1 MSNKLE
7 VIGKYGRNFVCIHGK
22 IIYVISSSGGFA
34 DNLAGGTNYSDFF
47 RPVNTRSKYQEASG
61 KEFKQYTMKE
71 LFDLQIELDV
81 KWGYVLQP
89 EKYGKQSLSSDSPW
103 WKFW

>member
-1 MSNKLE
+1 MSNKSG
-7 VIGKYGRNFVCIHGK
+7 VIGKYDRSFVGVYDKTIY
-22 IIYVISSSGGFA
+22 IIARTGGFA
-34 DNLAGGTNYSDFF
+34 TNLAGHADYSNFF
-47 RPVNTRSKYQEASG
+47 YTPNTRSKYQEASG

-89 EKYGKQSLSSDSPW
+89 EKYGEQSLSSDSPW